1 MEVVGKLKVRSSSSE
16 EEEGEVMAPGFRFHP
31 TDEELVG
38 FYLQRKVKKKPLRIE
53 LIKQIDIYRYHPW
66 DLPRNNGGVEG
77 EREGYFFCRRGRKYR
92 NSKRPNRVTV
102 SGSGFWKATGID
114 KPIYGEGNQNGVVM
128 GLKKSLVYYQG
139 SAGKASKTDWMMHE
153 FRLPSPN
160 NNNTSST
167 DPPLHD
173 AEVWTLCKIFKRT
186 PSKKYTQGAA
196 IKRSIAHSTTEP
208 GNLRSDIN
216 GNSCFTFNNPMIIEQ
231 NDERKQIR
239 KNNEEV
245 EHERNHLF
253 LDQLP
258 QASPSIV
265 SYPCFWDPG
274 VMMGE
279 DIFANGNWDELQPMV
294 QYFN

>member
-1 MEVVGKLKVRSSSSE
+1 MEVKGKLKVIIRSSSS

-66 DLPRNNGGVEG
+66 DLPRSNGGVEG

-114 KPIYGEGNQNGVVM
+114 KPIEGDQNGVVI

-153 FRLPSPN
+153 FRLPPSSPN
-160 NNNTSST
+160 NNSTSST
-167 DPPLHD
+167 DPLLHD

-186 PSKKYTQGAA
+186 TSQRKYTQAAA
-196 IKRSIAHSTTEP
+196 IKPSIALSTTEP

-216 GNSCFTFNNPMIIEQ
+216 GNSCFTFKKPMIIQQ
-231 NDERKQIR
+231 NDER

-253 LDQLP
+253 LDQLA
-258 QASPSIV
+258 QAPPSIV

-274 VMMGE
+274 VMME
-279 DIFANGNWDELQPMV
+279 ENIFANGNWDELQPMV